1 VTLRGG
7 CLFAG
12 AGALELAVGSVL
24 DVDPVWFVENDPAA
38 SRVLAHHWPG
48 VPNYGDITTVDW
60 DSVEPIDLLTGGF
73 PCTDV
78 SAAGKR
84 AGLRPGTRSGLWS
97 HMAYAINK
105 LRPKL
110 VVIENVRGLLS
121 TDAHCDLEPC
131 PWCLGDNEGRPM
143 RALGAVLSDL
153 ASIGYDARWCGLRAS
168 DVGAPHGRFRVFIL
182 AWPAADGAG
191 VGLGEGWPESAGIVG
206 GSDVAVGGDGVIADP
221 ATSGWGQPNDVR
233 DDCRPAAQPS
243 GQTEPGRRGRVAA
256 DSERL
261 RRETGWSAGPRETPG
276 RWTRSDVAGR
286 DGFAAT
292 ADAYR
297 SGRRPGSGVGRPD
310 GQAVAGDGAPS
321 VSDPDRSGGEGRGTA
336 GLEGETGPAVGL
348 LTGPEASHTCLGP
361 ELSGPVVPDG
371 AGGVEPDEQG
381 SGTAGGQQVGAVAGA
396 GDRVSSGDQAEGV
409 HGNGRP
415 APILEWGEYEPAIR
429 RWERIIGRPATA
441 PTVTGQRGGQQLS
454 PVFTEW
460 MMGWPDGWV
469 TAVPGIT
476 RSDQI
481 KLCGNGVVT
490 QQAAWAARYLM
501 AAIAGM

>member
-12 AGALELAVGSVL
+12 AGALELAVGPVL

-38 SRVLAHHWPG
+38 SLVLAHHWPG

-143 RALGAVLSDL
+143 RALGAVLADL
-153 ASIGYDARWCGLRAS
+153 ASIGYDARWCGIRAS
-168 DVGAPHGRFRVFIL
+168 DVGAPHGRFRVFII
-182 AWPAADGAG
+182 AWPTSENPDGEPSEQRWSAAPGQTEGWGAWTDVGGRGDAPITDPESVGLNGTGDPRERWPGSADG
-191 VGLGEGWPESAGIVG
+191 
-206 GSDVAVGGDGVIADP
+206 GGDGVTPD
-221 ATSGWGQPNDVR
+221 T
-233 DDCRPAAQPS
+233 
-243 GQTEPGRRGRVAA
+243 
-256 DSERL
+256 
-261 RRETGWSAGPRETPG
+261 AG
-276 RWTRSDVAGR
+276 
-286 DGFAAT
+286 
-292 ADAYR
+292 
-297 SGRRPGSGVGRPD
+297 SGREPGSGMGRRTRS
-310 GQAVAGDGAPS
+310 AVVGDGASS
-321 VSDPDRSGGEGRGTA
+321 VGDSDRCGGEGWGTA
-336 GLEGETGPAVGL
+336 GLEGETRPTVGFPCSCCGAIDYEL
-348 LTGPEASHTCLGP
+348 HPGQDCTHRFCGYCHDQGHDLGECVSCYPPEPYERGRWAH
-361 ELSGPVVPDG
+361 PVVPDG

-381 SGTAGGQQVGAVAGA
+381 SGSAGGQQVGAVVGA
-396 GDRVSSGDQAEGV
+396 GDRVSAGDQAEGV
-409 HGNGRP
+409 HGDGRS
-415 APILEWGEYEPAIR
+415 APVLEWGEYEPAIR

-441 PTVTGQRGGQQLS
+441 PTITGQRGGQQLS